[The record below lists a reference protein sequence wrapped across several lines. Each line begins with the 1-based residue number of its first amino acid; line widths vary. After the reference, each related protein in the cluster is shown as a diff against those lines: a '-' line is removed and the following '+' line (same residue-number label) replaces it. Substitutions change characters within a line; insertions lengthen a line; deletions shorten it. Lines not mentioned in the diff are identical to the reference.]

1 MNPLSQLIQH
11 LDHHFSLDELRELT
25 LTLDVEWEN
34 LSGDTR
40 TVKSR
45 ELVELLNRNGRLPE
59 LIQLAQ
65 NHRPHLNWRDLP
77 QFEQRISRYG
87 VPMEKPPRAA
97 HFTNREDD
105 LAQLLADLQPGQV
118 ATLCGPGGI
127 GKTALAAEAIWT
139 LAPGTTPPQ
148 QFPDGILFHSFYGRP
163 QIDLVLEKIVVA
175 YGDEPK
181 PNPLAAAQRVL
192 GGRQALLLLDGAE
205 EADNLPQLLQV
216 RGGCGVLV
224 TSRSRRDAAASRQDV
239 APLSIPHA
247 VALLQKRGGKWAAE
261 EAAATA
267 ICEQVGGWPLAV
279 RLAGRYLQEAEETA
293 AEYAAWLATT
303 LLAALSLGTHQAE
316 NGEVLLERSVTQV
329 DETAR
334 RLLGLVGQLALQPVA
349 AAGLAAAVALPV
361 SQLKQGWRQLLGY
374 GLLQKRG
381 DGYEATHPLIH
392 TYASRRLEPA
402 AEDFA
407 RLVAY
412 YHELAQTESQKGLP
426 GYRRLDGERAHI
438 MRLLSGC
445 VRREDWRQAIRL
457 AWAVN
462 DHLFIQGFVTEL
474 INASQFGLIASQKQ
488 GSQRGEESFLSWL
501 GLAYRALGQVEKAI
515 CCLEEAL
522 AIFVAIK
529 SPYAEMA
536 QRQLDELKG
545 KANA

>member
-1 MNPLSQLIQH
+1 M
-11 LDHHFSLDELRELT
+11 
-25 LTLDVEWEN
+25 
-34 LSGDTR
+34 
-40 TVKSR
+40 
-45 ELVELLNRNGRLPE
+45 
-59 LIQLAQ
+59 
-65 NHRPHLNWRDLP
+65 
-77 QFEQRISRYG
+77 
-87 VPMEKPPRAA
+87 
-97 HFTNREDD
+97 
-105 LAQLLADLQPGQV
+105 
-118 ATLCGPGGI
+118 
-127 GKTALAAEAIWT
+127 
-139 LAPGTTPPQ
+139 
-148 QFPDGILFHSFYGRP
+148 
-163 QIDLVLEKIVVA
+163 
-175 YGDEPK
+175 
-181 PNPLAAAQRVL
+181 
-192 GGRQALLLLDGAE
+192 
-205 EADNLPQLLQV
+205 
-216 RGGCGVLV
+216 
-224 TSRSRRDAAASRQDV
+224 
-239 APLSIPHA
+239 
-247 VALLQKRGGKWAAE
+247 
-261 EAAATA
+261 
-267 ICEQVGGWPLAV
+267 GGWPLAV